1 MDGPESNL
9 VAQAAGGDTAALST
23 LLEQH
28 APHIR
33 RELRL
38 DSQWLARFDI
48 DDVMQVTFLEAFLH
62 IRRFDPAGS
71 GTFGNWLLH
80 IAQNNLRDLVRE
92 SGRAKRPS
100 PGGQVHVVGRD
111 DSYVALIDVLSG
123 TTGATPSRLAADRE
137 ARNVLDEA
145 IARLPDVY
153 REVVQR
159 FDLEGRS
166 AEEVGKQ
173 IGRSPGAV
181 YMLRGRAHDRLRELL
196 GAESNFFTGGA

>member
-1 MDGPESNL
+1 MDEPEANL
-9 VAQAAGGDTAALST
+9 VARATCGDAAALST

-33 RELRL
+33 HELRL
-38 DSQWLARFDI
+38 DSQWLAKFDL

-71 GTFGNWLLH
+71 GTFAGWLLQ
-80 IAQNNLRDLVRE
+80 IAQNNLRDLIRE
-92 SGRAKRPS
+92 QARAKRPA
-100 PGGQVHVVGRD
+100 PDGQVHGAGSD
-111 DSYVALIDVLSG
+111 DSYVALIDMLSG
-123 TTGATPSRLAADRE
+123 TTGATPSRQAEKHEVRGLLER
-137 ARNVLDEA
+137 A

-166 AEEVGKQ
+166 AEEVGAQ
-173 IGRSPGAV
+173 LGRSPGAV

-196 GAESNFFTGGA
+196 GAESNFFSNGA